1 MFKKIL
7 FLLPSLCA
15 TTTFAQSDFISGVKQ
30 NDANYK
36 KIPLRAATLPQGTSP
51 FPERASLKMYAPK
64 AGNQAQFGTCLAWAM
79 ASSLTIQEARLR
91 KIIHPD
97 SIQKL
102 FYSPSHLYYIAKDS
116 TDAECRNG
124 TDLFKMLNAMPQK
137 GLLRDHPALA
147 DCMNAIPNELK
158 IKVLKNIAPICYRLT
173 EPNAPSK
180 LRIKDALARQ
190 NPVIVVFRSL
200 DTAAHAGHAVCV
212 VGYDDKKDGGAF
224 EFLNSIGTHF
234 GTDGYGWITY
244 KAFEKRVCYTIEV
257 PPLLSL
263 PR

>member
-1 MFKKIL
+1 MMLKKIL
-7 FLLPSLCA
+7 FLLPSFFA
-15 TTTFAQSDFISGVKQ
+15 TSTFSQNDFTSGVKR

-36 KIPLRAATLPQGTSP
+36 KIPLRVAQAIAPLS
-51 FPERASLKMYAPK
+51 ERASLKKYAPK

-91 KIIHPD
+91 NLTNQD
-97 SIQKL
+97 SIQSL
-102 FYSPSHLYYIAKDS
+102 FYSPAHLYYIAKDS
-116 TDAECRNG
+116 ADSNCRKG
-124 TDLFKMLNAMPQK
+124 TDVLKMLNAIQQN
-137 GLLRDHPALA
+137 GLLRDHPSLM
-147 DCMNAIPNELK
+147 DCMKSIPNHLK
-158 IKVLKNIAPICYRLT
+158 INILKKIAPICYRLT

-180 LRIKDALARQ
+180 LVIKAALSGG

-200 DTAAHAGHAVCV
+200 DTASHAGHAVCV

-224 EFLNSIGTHF
+224 ELLNSIGTHF

-244 KAFEKRVCYTIEV
+244 KAFEKRVCYAIEV
-257 PPLLSL
+257 PPFLSL